1 MPGTAKQVS
10 WSGFPRLDRTRLS
23 LGPLDDGADREYW
36 LSRSPLER
44 LEGIE
49 LLRRLNYGEAAT
61 SARLQRVLELV
72 TIPEIKKP

>member
-1 MPGTAKQVS
+1 MESLDRSKDWQ
-10 WSGFPRLDRTRLS
+10 GFPRLDRSRLS
-23 LGPLDDGADREYW
+23 LGPLEDSADKDYW

-61 SARLQRVLELV
+61 SARLQRLLEF
-72 TIPEIKKP
+72 TRQT